1 MAKVKPVV
9 LDTIEFK
16 NQSLALEF
24 FRAMLNRYIPG
35 ERVVPEDAMHL
46 AGLLQRHPDYASKV
60 GTGIDHFGVMPGDYG
75 SQCFCII
82 RTDGSREDFS
92 YIRSVNQKRD

>member
-1 MAKVKPVV
+1 MAKGKPVV

-35 ERVVPEDAMHL
+35 ECVVQDDAIHL
-46 AGLLQRHPDYASKV
+46 ASLFKRHPDYAFKV
-60 GTGIDHFGVMPGDYG
+60 RIGIDHYGVMPSDYG

-82 RTDGSREDFS
+82 RTDGSKEDFS
-92 YIRSVNQKRD
+92 YIRCINQKRD